1 MSAMYAKGIG
11 FAKKWNF
18 FLKTPK
24 KRSTSLHFDSCH
36 NENNASMSPSGT
48 NMGLTNQD
56 IGG

>member
-1 MSAMYAKGIG
+1 MYAKGTG